1 MNEINNLIYDDE
13 KTISLVHLCTYI
25 MGKWKLMIIAAVV
38 LAILGGGL
46 SYIKNSRVPEKS
58 GSVLSL
64 EEAEASFATKEEF
77 AVAQNKIAK
86 IEEYKQNVEERDY
99 YLENSVKIK
108 LNPNGFYEGT
118 VTYVVSAADEKEILK
133 AVTLLKSEI
142 LSEESFEKMAEELD
156 EEKDPALLKEIVT
169 DKTVY
174 YETGAEVSIRALH
187 YEKEECE
194 KMLEVLKKNFPDVEL
209 IDAQVKTGSDYA
221 LISFSSDM
229 LNARNAAYDA
239 MKSVE
244 NGMSDKEKTYYELLE
259 NPDAVQEPVEAVKP
273 SVDIKMAILAA
284 FLGAFCVAGVYGVI
298 YLFSGYVHTKEE
310 LQSWVAMPVLEVG
323 NNLEML
329 AAMLAGIAG
338 EYNEKSLYL
347 TSSLESPN
355 TALMENVKKML
366 QTKGIEA
373 VVGQRVLD
381 NPAALEDAM
390 KCGAVVFAEMCNQSK
405 EKDIREEIVKVHSCG
420 VRVLG
425 AILEK

>member
-1 MNEINNLIYDDE
+1 MNENKNLIYDDE
-13 KTISLVHLCTYI
+13 KIISPIHLCTYI
-25 MGKWKLMIIAAVV
+25 MGKWKLMIITAVV
-38 LAILGGGL
+38 LAILGGAL
-46 SYIKNSRVPEKS
+46 SYIKSGKAPEQS
-58 GSVLSL
+58 ESILSL
-64 EEAEASFATKEEF
+64 EEVEASFVTEEEF
-77 AVAQNKIAK
+77 SAAQNKIAK
-86 IEEYKQNVEERDY
+86 IKEYKQNIEERDY

-108 LNPNGFYEGT
+108 LDPNRFYEGT
-118 VTYVVSAADEKEILK
+118 VTYVVSGSEEKDVLK

-156 EEKDPALLKEIVT
+156 EAKDPALLKEVVT
-169 DKTVY
+169 EKTEY
-174 YETGAEVSIRALH
+174 YETVAEVLVKVRY
-187 YEKEECE
+187 YEKEKCE
-194 KMLEVLKKNFPDVEL
+194 KMLEVLKKDLPNVEL
-209 IDAQVKTGSDYA
+209 TDAQVKTSSDYA
-221 LISFSSDM
+221 LISLNSDM

-239 MKSVE
+239 IITIE

-259 NPDAVQEPVEAVKP
+259 NSDVVQEPVEAAKP

-284 FLGAFCVAGVYGVI
+284 FLGAFCVAGVYGLI

-310 LQSWVAMPVLEVG
+310 LQSWVAMPILEVG
-323 NNLEML
+323 DNLEML

-347 TSSLESPN
+347 TSSLGAPN
-355 TALMENVKKML
+355 IELMENVKKML
-366 QTKGIEA
+366 KAKGIEA
-373 VVGQRVLD
+373 IVGQRVLD

-405 EKDIREEIVKVHSCG
+405 EKDIREEIVKVNSCG